1 VPSARNASGTPAKR
15 LAEVPSFTVTAR
27 LSMSPCSKSVRTMRA
42 TGPYR
47 PPGGQGLNC
56 MPRRHRTPTSRR
68 RPGPKRVLILSA
80 DVGEGHAAA
89 ARALARQ
96 IDASPEPTEVTVI
109 DGLAA
114 MGPLVQPVVEDG
126 YRVQLRF
133 FPWTYTVIYMLL
145 ERVAPVR
152 VLARRL
158 LCLFGSRPLARRIAE
173 HEPDVVVSTYPAVTV
188 VLARLRRT
196 QVVHCPTVATITD
209 LTGLFFWA
217 QPGIDTHLVMYGESL
232 SPVERIAGRGSA
244 RLVRP
249 LISSEFLDERSQVA
263 SRRALGLPE
272 DGRMVVVSGGGW
284 GVGDIEGAV
293 REIAN
298 TPDVSAIVCLAGR
311 NEHLRE
317 RLSEDFAGEQR
328 IHVYGFTE
336 RMPEILAAADTLV
349 HSTGGVTCLE
359 AKASGTPVVSYGL
372 PVGHARL
379 NTRAMADLGL
389 LRLANNTQEL
399 REQVRASFAEH
410 HSLSGRA
417 AHPREGLLAVAGRN
431 MLAAPDFADS
441 PTLAQDA
448 SSPTDLLGT
457 LRGVDLPGESLTSQ
471 AAGSDLD
478 AAPDPT
484 AVDLVLDAPRRVRPI
499 PLWRL
504 RLVAFVTQLVLLI
517 GVSTWLM
524 STDEVTAFAG
534 LFLGVHPLKR
544 VETTS
549 HEVGLVVR
557 APAGEVTLLAS
568 ELAGAGIRASFA
580 DNGADSRTTIA
591 GLRALHDELVP
602 EMPRSG
608 SLLRWVRTRG
618 TLRAQARALGLHHRF
633 YFLQPAGGLT
643 VGQLVLART
652 AGATPVAGA
661 LRLNASEAL
670 PHRPMRAGDVLVVS
684 VDGSPSSLAGVE
696 RIVAWLRSDGLSVE
710 PLGSLTGS
718 PSIKASKSGERT
730 SAAAPLTSTVNE
742 ITSGT
747 PPSGVELKLSP
758 SNSGASNTGT
768 TV

>member
-1 VPSARNASGTPAKR
+1 
-15 LAEVPSFTVTAR
+15 
-27 LSMSPCSKSVRTMRA
+27 
-42 TGPYR
+42 
-47 PPGGQGLNC
+47 
-56 MPRRHRTPTSRR
+56 
-68 RPGPKRVLILSA
+68 VLILSA

-96 IDASPEPTEVTVI
+96 LDSSPEPTEVTVI

-114 MGPLVQPVVEDG
+114 MGPFLQPVVEDG

-133 FPWTYTVIYMLL
+133 FPWTYTAIYWLL
-145 ERVAPVR
+145 ESVAPVR
-152 VLARRL
+152 VLARKL

-173 HEPDVVVSTYPAVTV
+173 YEPDVVVSTYPAVTV

-232 SPVERIAGRGSA
+232 HPVERIAGQGSA

-263 SRRALGLPE
+263 SRRSLGLPE
-272 DGRMVVVSGGGW
+272 EGRMVVVSGGGW

-293 REIAN
+293 REIASI
-298 TPDVSAIVCLAGR
+298 PDVSAIVCLAGR
-311 NEHLRE
+311 NEQLRD
-317 RLSEDFAGEQR
+317 RLAEDFAAER
-328 IHVYGFTE
+328 RVHVCGFTE

-359 AKASGTPVVSYGL
+359 AKATGTPVVSYGL

-389 LRLANNTQEL
+389 LRLANDTREL
-399 REQVRASFAEH
+399 REQVQASFVERHA
-410 HSLSGRA
+410 LSGRA
-417 AHPREGLLAVAGRN
+417 AHPREGLLAVAGQN
-431 MLAAPDFADS
+431 TLAALDFADS
-441 PTLAQDA
+441 FGSQP
-448 SSPTDLLGT
+448 
-457 LRGVDLPGESLTSQ
+457 VESNPPEGAL
-471 AAGSDLD
+471 
-478 AAPDPT
+478 DPT
-484 AVDLVLDAPRRVRPI
+484 AVDLVLSAPRRVRPI

-517 GVSTWLM
+517 AVSTWLM

-544 VETTS
+544 VETTNPD
-549 HEVGLVVR
+549 VGLVVR
-557 APAGEVTLLAS
+557 SPAGDVTLLAS
-568 ELAGAGIRASFA
+568 ELASAGIRASFA

-591 GLRALHDELVP
+591 ELRLLHDELVP
-602 EMPRSG
+602 EMPHSG

-618 TLRAQARALGLHHRF
+618 TLRSQARALGLHHRF
-633 YFLQPAGGLT
+633 YFLQPPNGLT

-661 LRLNASEAL
+661 LRLNAGGAL
-670 PHRPMRAGDVLVVS
+670 PQRRMRAGDVLVVS

-696 RIVAWLRSDGLSVE
+696 RIVSWLRSDGLSVE

-718 PSIKASKSGERT
+718 PSIKGAPTSKRLVKSGERAN
-730 SAAAPLTSTVNE
+730 AAAPTTSTASE

-758 SNSGASNTGT
+758 SSSGASITGT
-768 TV
+768 VV

>member
-1 VPSARNASGTPAKR
+1 
-15 LAEVPSFTVTAR
+15 
-27 LSMSPCSKSVRTMRA
+27 
-42 TGPYR
+42 
-47 PPGGQGLNC
+47 

-68 RPGPKRVLILSA
+68 CPGPKRVLILSA

-96 IDASPEPTEVTVI
+96 LDTSPEPTEVTVI

-114 MGPLVQPVVEDG
+114 MGPFLQPVVEDG

-133 FPWTYTVIYMLL
+133 FPWTYTAIYWLL
-145 ERVAPVR
+145 ESVAPVR
-152 VLARRL
+152 VLARKL

-173 HEPDVVVSTYPAVTV
+173 YEPDVVVSTYPAVTV

-232 SPVERIAGRGSA
+232 HPVERIAGQGSA

-249 LISSEFLDERSQVA
+249 LISSEFLDERSRVA

-272 DGRMVVVSGGGW
+272 EGRMVVVSGGGW
-284 GVGDIEGAV
+284 GVGDVEGAV
-293 REIAN
+293 REIESI
-298 TPDVSAIVCLAGR
+298 PDVSAIVCLAGR
-311 NEHLRE
+311 NEQLRD
-317 RLSEDFAGEQR
+317 RLAEDFAGER
-328 IHVYGFTE
+328 RVHVYGFTE

-359 AKASGTPVVSYGL
+359 AKATGTPVVSYGL

-389 LRLANNTQEL
+389 LRLANDTREL
-399 REQVRASFAEH
+399 REQVQASFAEH
-410 HSLSGRA
+410 HALSGRA
-417 AHPREGLLAVAGRN
+417 AHPREGLLAVAGQN
-431 MLAAPDFADS
+431 LLAAPDFADS
-441 PTLAQDA
+441 PGSPQGVEPSDPIAPSGMDSPVGSPG
-448 SSPTDLLGT
+448 SSS
-457 LRGVDLPGESLTSQ
+457 RSQ
-471 AAGSDLD
+471 SSGLD
-478 AAPDPT
+478 PNMVLDPT
-484 AVDLVLDAPRRVRPI
+484 AVDLVLSASRRVHPI

-517 GVSTWLM
+517 AISTWLM

-544 VETTS
+544 VETTNPD
-549 HEVGLVVR
+549 VGLVVR

-568 ELAGAGIRASFA
+568 ELASAGIRASFA
-580 DNGADSRTTIA
+580 DNGVDSKTTIA

-602 EMPRSG
+602 EMPHSG
-608 SLLRWVRTRG
+608 SPFRWVRTRG
-618 TLRAQARALGLHHRF
+618 TLRTQARALGLRHRF
-633 YFLQPAGGLT
+633 YFLQPPNGLT

-661 LRLNASEAL
+661 LRLNAGGAL
-670 PHRPMRAGDVLVVS
+670 PQRPMRAGDVLVVS
-684 VDGSPSSLAGVE
+684 VDGSPSSPAGVE
-696 RIVAWLRSDGLSVE
+696 RIVSWLRSDGLSVE
-710 PLGSLTGS
+710 PLGSLTAS
-718 PSIKASKSGERT
+718 PSIKGVPTSKRLVKSGERT
-730 SAAAPLTSTVNE
+730 NAAAPTTSTASE
-742 ITSGT
+742 IESGT
-747 PPSGVELKLSP
+747 PPSGVEPKLSP
-758 SNSGASNTGT
+758 SNSGASITGT
-768 TV
+768 IV